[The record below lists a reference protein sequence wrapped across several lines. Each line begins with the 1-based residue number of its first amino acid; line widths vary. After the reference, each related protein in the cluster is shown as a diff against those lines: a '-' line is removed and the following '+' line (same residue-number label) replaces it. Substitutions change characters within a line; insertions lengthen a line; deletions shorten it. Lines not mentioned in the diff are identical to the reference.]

1 MSRVLLTASAVLAAA
16 AFAAPQASAL
26 TLTGVGT
33 YKGNAGI
40 GAPNGVVTA
49 SPVGS
54 SYVYVSTAGG
64 VSASDEGIGLG
75 QGNESNG
82 SELTT
87 FAFGAAAGDVLSYYF
102 NYVTSDGSGF
112 ADYAYAF
119 LLNTDTSDQTLI
131 FTARTTPT
139 DDTVPGFGLP
149 GIDAGVTLDPASSA
163 IIGGGPSWAQLGD
176 SSGECFNGVGN
187 GCGYT
192 GWILSS
198 FTIPTA
204 GNYQFVFGVVN
215 WDDTAF
221 DSGLAVAGLRVGDTD
236 IIPPDV
242 GGPSVVPVPAAA
254 PLLLTGLGVFA
265 WMRRRRRAA

>member
-1 MSRVLLTASAVLAAA
+1 MSRVLLTASAVMAAA
-16 AFAAPQASAL
+16 AFAAPQAAAL

-64 VSASDEGIGLG
+64 ASASDEGIGLG
-75 QGNESNG
+75 QGSETNG

-87 FAFGAAAGDVLSYYF
+87 FAFGAGAGDVLSYYF

-119 LLNTDTSDQTLI
+119 LLNTDTSVETLI

-163 IIGGGPSWAQLGD
+163 IIAGAPTWAQLGD
-176 SSGECFNGVGN
+176 SSGTCFAD

-215 WDDTAF
+215 WDDTQF

-242 GGPSVVPVPAAA
+242 GGPSVIPVPAAA
-254 PLLLTGLGVFA
+254 PLLLTALGGLA